1 MKKYLAANILVSIGL
16 ITGAT
21 AGFLYWKFVGCA
33 SGTCMITSNPYI
45 STVYGGIMGGLA
57 FSLVKKEKKDN

>member
-1 MKKYLAANILVSIGL
+1 MKKYVAANILVSIGL

-33 SGTCMITSNPYI
+33 NGTCMITSNPYI
-45 STVYGGIMGGLA
+45 STVYGGIMGGLV